1 MIVLSGLKV
10 KDEQHPHG
18 DIEIKIT
25 GLRPGEKLYE
35 ELLIGDEVQKTTH
48 PRIMTASE
56 VMLPWTQLSDI
67 LSELETACLQSD
79 QNSLRQLLLRAPTGF
94 VPKDGICDLVW
105 QQNNKAV

>member
-1 MIVLSGLKV
+1 
-10 KDEQHPHG
+10 
-18 DIEIKIT
+18 
-25 GLRPGEKLYE
+25 
-35 ELLIGDEVQKTTH
+35 
-48 PRIMTASE
+48 MTASE

-67 LSELETACLQSD
+67 LSELHTACLQSD